1 MRIKSYLISTAFV
14 WITLFCS
21 TANAQIT
28 GAVTNSLNGEPLIG
42 ANVIVKGTSTGS
54 TVDVNGK
61 YSINAPASATTL
73 IFSYVGFIKQEVT
86 IGNRKVINVQ
96 LKEDFSTLDE
106 VVVIAYGTVKKS
118 DITGS
123 VSSLRE
129 KDFNKGVN
137 NSIDQLITGRAAGVQ
152 VSQTSSEP
160 GGGVSIRIRGANSI
174 TAGNEP
180 LYVIDGFPIDN
191 SNLIQ
196 GGGAAATGSTV
207 VGRNPL
213 SSLNPA
219 DIASVE
225 ILKDASATAIYGARG
240 ANGVVL
246 ITTKTGGAGKTKI
259 KYDTYYGHQQAP
271 RRLETLNTA
280 EYIQVT
286 NEIGKVELG
295 REVFSAADIAR
306 IGEGVDWQSQVFR
319 SAPISNQNISFS
331 GGSAKTT
338 FFTSLNYFDQQG
350 VVKETGMKR
359 FGGRLNLSN
368 QVNDKFKIGV
378 NLNTSVQFDDFAL
391 DNSETNEAQGPV
403 YAAVLY
409 DPTEAI
415 YKADGSF
422 NHSSNLTTPNPASL
436 IAGIDSKGQTNRTFG
451 NVNFNYSVLPG
462 LDAKLNLGSDR
473 QTVRR
478 DIYNSRLTLRGTD
491 FGGLAS
497 IASLELTNYL
507 AEYTMNYN
515 KDINESNRFSV
526 LGGITYQQFSRRS
539 MVSSIS
545 SFPTDALGWDNLA
558 LGDPLRASVA
568 SNKQENTLLSYLG
581 RANYT
586 LNNKY
591 LFTASIRADGSSRFG
606 ANNKYG
612 YFPSAAFAWKMSEE
626 DFIPDALDLKFRLS
640 WGKTGNQEIG
650 NYSSLSTLSNGG
662 QAVFDNV
669 IFSST
674 QPSRIANPDLKW
686 ETTTQTNVGLDFGI
700 LLGRISGSIDYFNK
714 NTNDLLL
721 NLPIPRSTGYTSIL
735 TNVGEVKNSGIE
747 LQINSTNIN
756 AKDFRWTTSFNI
768 AAIKNK
774 AVDIGGLKQIIA
786 GALDNVGNSAIIR
799 PGEAIFSYYGY
810 KITGIFNTK
819 EEVAA
824 SAQKSSKPGYPIF
837 QDTDGNGQITPA
849 DQVILGKPFPDFTAG
864 LGNDISYKGFNL
876 NFFIQAVQGVEN
888 INVQAIQ
895 SMYPA
900 NFRRNKFRE
909 QFLDRW
915 SPTNLDGKYPSGV
928 TPSAYGGGKVN
939 NLTIEDASFI
949 RLRTATLSYSV
960 PLKNKNVFQS
970 LGLYVTAQNLLTI
983 SNYIGWDPEASLRGN
998 SSGARADD
1006 NSYPLSK
1013 SFLFGLTAEF

>member
-1 MRIKSYLISTAFV
+1 M
-14 WITLFCS
+14 
-21 TANAQIT
+21 
-28 GAVTNSLNGEPLIG
+28 
-42 ANVIVKGTSTGS
+42 
-54 TVDVNGK
+54 
-61 YSINAPASATTL
+61 
-73 IFSYVGFIKQEVT
+73 
-86 IGNRKVINVQ
+86 
-96 LKEDFSTLDE
+96 
-106 VVVIAYGTVKKS
+106 
-118 DITGS
+118 
-123 VSSLRE
+123 
-129 KDFNKGVN
+129 
-137 NSIDQLITGRAAGVQ
+137 
-152 VSQTSSEP
+152 
-160 GGGVSIRIRGANSI
+160 
-174 TAGNEP
+174 
-180 LYVIDGFPIDN
+180 
-191 SNLIQ
+191 
-196 GGGAAATGSTV
+196 
-207 VGRNPL
+207 
-213 SSLNPA
+213 
-219 DIASVE
+219 
-225 ILKDASATAIYGARG
+225 
-240 ANGVVL
+240 
-246 ITTKTGGAGKTKI
+246 
-259 KYDTYYGHQQAP
+259 
-271 RRLETLNTA
+271 
-280 EYIQVT
+280 
-286 NEIGKVELG
+286 
-295 REVFSAADIAR
+295 
-306 IGEGVDWQSQVFR
+306 
-319 SAPISNQNISFS
+319 
-331 GGSAKTT
+331 
-338 FFTSLNYFDQQG
+338 
-350 VVKETGMKR
+350 
-359 FGGRLNLSN
+359 
-368 QVNDKFKIGV
+368 
-378 NLNTSVQFDDFAL
+378 
-391 DNSETNEAQGPV
+391 
-403 YAAVLY
+403 
-409 DPTEAI
+409 
-415 YKADGSF
+415 
-422 NHSSNLTTPNPASL
+422 
-436 IAGIDSKGQTNRTFG
+436 
-451 NVNFNYSVLPG
+451 NFNYSVLPG

-491 FGGLAS
+491 FGGLAN

-515 KDINESNRFSV
+515 KDFNESNRFSV

-539 MVSSIS
+539 MVSAIS

-558 LGDPLRASVA
+558 LGDPLKASVA

>member
-1 MRIKSYLISTAFV
+1 MKIKFYLKLLALASMA
-14 WITLFCS
+14 LFS
-21 TANAQIT
+21 VEANAQIT
-28 GAVTNSLNGEPLIG
+28 GTVTDINNEPLVG
-42 ANVIVKGTSTGS
+42 TNVTVKGTPTGTS
-54 TVDVNGK
+54 VDVNGK
-61 YSINAPASATTL
+61 YSLNAPASATTL
-73 IFSYVGFIKQEVT
+73 VFSFIGYISQEVT
-86 IGNRKVINVQ
+86 IGNQKVINVQ
-96 LKEDFSTLDE
+96 LKEDLSTLDE
-106 VVVIAYGTVKKS
+106 IVVIAYGTVKKS

-123 VSSLRE
+123 VSSLKE

-191 SNLIQ
+191 SNLLQ
-196 GGGAAATGSTV
+196 GGGAAATGSTE

-246 ITTKTGGAGKTKI
+246 ITTKTGGVGKTKVS
-259 KYDTYYGHQQAP
+259 YDAYYGHQQAP

-280 EYIQVT
+280 EYIQVM
-286 NEIGKVELG
+286 NEIGKEELG
-295 REVFSAADIAR
+295 KEVFSAADIAR

-319 SAPISNQNISFS
+319 SAPIVNQNISFS

-359 FGGRLNLSN
+359 FGGRLNLNN
-368 QVNDKFKIGV
+368 QVSDKFKIGI

-451 NVNFNYSVLPG
+451 NVNFNYKILEG
-462 LDAKLNLGSDR
+462 LDAKINLGSDR

-491 FGGLAS
+491 FGGLAN

-515 KDINESNRFSV
+515 KDINESNRFSI
-526 LGGITYQQFSRRS
+526 LGGVTYQRFSRRS
-539 MVSSIS
+539 VVSAIS

-558 LGDPLRASVA
+558 LGDPTKAQVA

-606 ANNKYG
+606 TNNKYG
-612 YFPSAAFAWKMSEE
+612 IFPSAAFAWKLSEE
-626 DFIPDALDLKFRLS
+626 DFIPDALDLKLRLS

-650 NYSSLSTLSNGG
+650 NYTSLSTLGNGG
-662 QAVFDNV
+662 QAVFNNA

-674 QPSRIANPDLKW
+674 QPTRIANPDLKW
-686 ETTTQTNVGLDFGI
+686 ETTTQTNVGLDFG
-700 LLGRISGSIDYFNK
+700 LALGRISGSIDYFNK

-735 TNVGEVKNSGIE
+735 TNIGEVKNSGIE
-747 LQINSTNIN
+747 LQLNSTNVSI
-756 AKDFRWTTSFNI
+756 KDFKWTTSFNI
-768 AAIKNK
+768 AAIKNQ
-774 AVDIGGLKQIIA
+774 AVDIGGLDQIIT
-786 GALDNVGNSAIIR
+786 GALDNVGNSAIIT
-799 PGEAIFSYYGY
+799 PGEPIFSYYGY

-837 QDTDGNGQITPA
+837 QDTNGDGAITPA

-888 INVQAIQ
+888 INVQAVQ

-900 NFRRNKFRE
+900 NFRRNKFSK

-928 TPSAYGGGKVN
+928 SPSAYGGGKVN

-960 PLKNKNVFQS
+960 PLKNKNVFQN
-970 LGLYVTAQNLLTI
+970 LGVYVTAQNLLTI
-983 SNYIGWDPEASLRGN
+983 SNYIGWDPEASLKGN

-1006 NSYPLSK
+1006 NSYPLTK
-1013 SFLFGLTAEF
+1013 SFLFGLSAGF